1 MQLPDACT
9 HRYHMT
15 GASPA
20 HSIESVTGDYRT
32 DVNPKVVS
40 KIKEVVRQGVSS
52 PFIVRQI
59 ARHYVEKEMVVAV
72 EEKVPKHDKTYFPP
86 MIEIQNIIQQIQA
99 DLLSGALTP
108 LPMVWLMFCHV
119 VLFHPA

>member
-1 MQLPDACT
+1 MQLPDPST

-20 HSIESVTGDYRT
+20 HSIDSASGDYKT
-32 DVNPKVVS
+32 DISHRVVS
-40 KIKEVVRQGVSS
+40 KIKEVVRQGVNS

-59 ARHYVEKEMVVAV
+59 ARHYVEKEMVVTG

-86 MIEIQNIIQQIQA
+86 MIEIQNLIQQIQA
-99 DLLSGALTP
+99 DLMSGALTP
-108 LPMVWLMFCHV
+108 LPMVSDGVAFKQ
-119 VLFHPA
+119 